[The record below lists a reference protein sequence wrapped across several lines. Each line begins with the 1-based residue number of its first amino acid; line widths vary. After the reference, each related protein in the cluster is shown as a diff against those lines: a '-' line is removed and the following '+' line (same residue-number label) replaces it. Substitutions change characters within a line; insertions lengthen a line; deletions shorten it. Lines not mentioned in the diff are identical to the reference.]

1 MGRRPFARSPSR
13 SAGSGRLESD
23 RDVGDR
29 TVLLSAVGAAAEG
42 AEHGGRALLL
52 GGRLGVSIEQTKS
65 ATDGRADDE
74 RPIVDSWIH
83 TTMRGELKKGI
94 ESCRSA
100 TASNSRLDGGI
111 H

>member
-1 MGRRPFARSPSR
+1 MGRRPFALPRGRSV
-13 SAGSGRLESD
+13 GSGRLESD

-65 ATDGRADDE
+65 ATDGR
-74 RPIVDSWIH
+74 R
-83 TTMRGELKKGI
+83 TTDR
-94 ESCRSA
+94 
-100 TASNSRLDGGI
+100 
-111 H
+111 